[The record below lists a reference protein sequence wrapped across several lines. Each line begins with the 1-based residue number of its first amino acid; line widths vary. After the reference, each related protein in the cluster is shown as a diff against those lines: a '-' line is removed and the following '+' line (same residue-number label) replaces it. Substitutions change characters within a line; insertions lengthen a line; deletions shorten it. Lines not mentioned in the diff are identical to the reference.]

1 MKSIN
6 ENNNNNNN
14 NNTVNDQEKISKEK
28 EKSIYLLIIGVLVT
42 ISYAFITI
50 RSVYNLLQLIIARC
64 FNGDTIYIYII
75 NDFNNVFLFYL
86 K

>member
-6 ENNNNNNN
+6 ENNNNAI
-14 NNTVNDQEKISKEK
+14 NDQEKISKEK

-50 RSVYNLLQLIIARC
+50 RSVYNLL
-64 FNGDTIYIYII
+64 
-75 NDFNNVFLFYL
+75 
-86 K
+86 

>member
-6 ENNNNNNN
+6 ENNNNAI
-14 NNTVNDQEKISKEK
+14 NDQEKISKEK